1 MAGGG
6 TSTRSVTVVV
16 NHNHIGILIL
26 THEPTVE
33 TRWVFCFLEPE
44 MKPMCAH
51 TLETLADMETP
62 VSAFL
67 KLCRGRPDSFLLESV
82 ETREITGRYSIVAFD
97 PILVT
102 ELYPDR
108 LVVSNG
114 EGRTT
119 GPAQEFFP
127 KIHELLA
134 QVSVEP
140 LPELPCVGSL
150 MGFVG
155 YDAVRLIEKLAPARP
170 HALPTARLVFPSR
183 FVVFDHLRRVMILL
197 AIDNDQHTCA
207 AKIREIQQRLAQPIS
222 FPAGRAQVS
231 LQAPPKERFCESVR
245 KAQEYIA
252 SGDIFQVVLS
262 DSFEGQ
268 TDLDPFQVYRR
279 LRMTSPSPY
288 MFFLDFG
295 GYQLFGCSPETL
307 VKVRDRTVTL
317 RPIAGTRGRSDNPR
331 KDLLLEQ
338 EMLGSEKEC
347 AEHVM
352 LVDLARNDAGRVC
365 RYGTVS
371 VDPYM
376 IVERYSHV
384 MHIVSQ
390 VQGELRD
397 DAHAVDAFMA
407 GFPAG
412 TVSGAP
418 KVRAMEIIDELEA
431 SPRGPYAGAVGYF
444 GPHNDTD
451 TCIAIR
457 TILFHGD
464 RFTIRVGA
472 GIVADSIPE
481 MEFKEIEN
489 KAAQSISAVKAAAR
503 EEL

>member
-1 MAGGG
+1 
-6 TSTRSVTVVV
+6 
-16 NHNHIGILIL
+16 
-26 THEPTVE
+26 
-33 TRWVFCFLEPE
+33 
-44 MKPMCAH
+44 MKPMSVH
-51 TLETLADMETP
+51 TIETLADMETP

-82 ETREITGRYSIVAFD
+82 ETKDITGRYSIVAFD
-97 PILVT
+97 PILLT
-102 ELYPDR
+102 ELYPDT
-108 LVVSNG
+108 LVVENG
-114 EGRTT
+114 DGRTT
-119 GPAQEFFP
+119 APAQEFFP
-127 KIHELLA
+127 KIQEMLA
-134 QVSVEP
+134 HVGVDR

-155 YDAVRLIEKLAPARP
+155 YDAVRLIEKLAPAKP
-170 HALPTARLVFPSR
+170 HALPIARLVFPSR
-183 FVVFDHLRRVMILL
+183 FVVFDHLRRVMILM
-197 AIDNDQHTCA
+197 AIDNDPQICA
-207 AKIREIQQRLAQPIS
+207 AKVKEIRQGLVQPLSFKTSAAQI
-222 FPAGRAQVS
+222 GM
-231 LQAPPKERFCESVR
+231 QAPPKERFCQSVT

-252 SGDIFQVVLS
+252 AGDIFQVVLS
-262 DSFEGQ
+262 DAFEGR

-288 MFFLDFG
+288 MFFCDFG

-307 VKVRDRTVTL
+307 VKVRDREVTL

-331 KDLLLEQ
+331 KDLMLEQ
-338 EMLGSEKEC
+338 EMLASEKEC

-365 RYGTVS
+365 RYGSVS

-390 VQGELRD
+390 VQGALRE

-444 GPHNDTD
+444 GPHDDTD

-457 TILFHGD
+457 TILFEGD

-472 GIVADSIPE
+472 GIVADSVPE

-489 KAAQSISAVKAAAR
+489 KAAQSIAAVKAAAR